1 METEYLKRWR
11 MALGGNAADGTGVTL
26 TVEEQRLDSSLEA
39 VYDSDRRGGLGSS
52 APKVSRWLGDIREFF
67 PQTVVQV
74 IQRDAIKR
82 LHIDSLLTEKE
93 MLATVVPDKV
103 SRWLGDIRE
112 FFPQTVVQVI
122 QRDAIKRLHI
132 DSLLTEKEML
142 ATVVPDV
149 HLVATL
155 MSLGRAIPEKNKD
168 MARQVVR
175 KVVDDLLRKLSSPT
189 QQAVTGALNRSARRR
204 NPRYNEIDWKT
215 TILKNLKNY
224 QPQYKTV
231 IPEVRIGYGRKC
243 KALKD
248 IILCLDQSGSMGT
261 SVVYSGIFGSVLASL
276 PSIPE
281 VRIGYGRK
289 CKALKDIILC
299 LDQSGSMGTSVV
311 YSGIF
316 GSVLASLP
324 SVSTRMV
331 VFDTSVVDLTDDL
344 QDPVDLL
351 FGVQLGGGTDIARA
365 LTYCQGVITR
375 PQDTVLVL
383 VTDLYEGGDEK
394 EMRKRFASIV
404 ASGVQLIVLP
414 ALNDD
419 VLVLVP
425 DLFEGGDENEMRMR
439 FASFV
444 ASGVQLIVLP
454 ALNDDGAPCYDK
466 RNAEYLAVLGVT
478 KFACTPDKVPY
489 LMAAELS
496 KQDIGMWS

>member
-11 MALGGNAADGTGVTL
+11 LILGGDESDGTGISL
-26 TVEEQRLDSSLEA
+26 SVEEQRLDRSLQA

-67 PQTVVQV
+67 PQTIVQV

-82 LHIDSLLTEKE
+82 LHL
-93 MLATVVPDKV
+93 
-103 SRWLGDIRE
+103 
-112 FFPQTVVQVI
+112 
-122 QRDAIKRLHI
+122 

-155 MSLGRAIPEKNKD
+155 MSLSHAIPEKNKE

-175 KVVDDLLRKLSSPT
+175 KVVDELLRKLSAPT
-189 QQAVTGALNRSARRR
+189 QQAITGALNRSSRRR
-204 NPRYNEIDWKT
+204 NPRYNEIDWET
-215 TILKNLKNY
+215 TIVKNLKNY
-224 QPQYKTV
+224 QPQYKTI
-231 IPEVRIGYGRKC
+231 IPEIRIGYGRKR

-261 SVVYSGIFGSVLASL
+261 SIIYSGIFGSVLASL
-276 PSIPE
+276 PA
-281 VRIGYGRK
+281 VN
-289 CKALKDIILC
+289 
-299 LDQSGSMGTSVV
+299 
-311 YSGIF
+311 
-316 GSVLASLP
+316 
-324 SVSTRMV
+324 TRMV
-331 VFDTSVVDLTDDL
+331 VFDTAVVDLTDDL

-365 LTYCQGVITR
+365 LTYCQGIITR

-383 VTDLYEGGDEK
+383 VTDLYEGGNEQ

-419 VLVLVP
+419 
-425 DLFEGGDENEMRMR
+425 
-439 FASFV
+439 
-444 ASGVQLIVLP
+444 
-454 ALNDDGAPCYDK
+454 GAPSYDK
-466 RNAEYLAVLGVT
+466 SHAEFLATLGIPT
-478 KFACTPDKVPY
+478 FACTPDKFPE
-489 LMAAELS
+489 LMAAALS
-496 KQDIGMWS
+496 KQDIGMWVSQNIKE